1 MEKLKLT
8 AASDPE
14 ILRLL
19 RAFFKIGDPR
29 RRREIVTQVQRLAL
43 IRRRRQRRASS
54 AATNCLRTEQVDSG
68 ADLSF

>member
-8 AASDPE
+8 GASNQE
-14 ILRLL
+14 ILWLL

-29 RRREIVTQVQRLAL
+29 RRREIVTQVQRLAFD
-43 IRRRRQRRASS
+43 QTSTSGRAFS
-54 AATNCLRTEQVDSG
+54 AATNCPRTEQVDSG

>member
-29 RRREIVTQVQRLAL
+29 RRREIVTQVQRLAFDQTSTSEMSL
-43 IRRRRQRRASS
+43 
-54 AATNCLRTEQVDSG
+54 LRSNKLPPGG
-68 ADLSF
+68 AGR

>member
-14 ILRLL
+14 TLRLL

-29 RRREIVTQVQRLAL
+29 RRREIVTQVQRLAFD
-43 IRRRRQRRASS
+43 QTSASETS
-54 AATNCLRTEQVDSG
+54 LLRGNKLPPHG
-68 ADLSF
+68 ADR

>member
-1 MEKLKLT
+1 MKKLKLT

-29 RRREIVTQVQRLAL
+29 RRREIVTQVQRLAFDQTSTPERSL
-43 IRRRRQRRASS
+43 
-54 AATNCLRTEQVDSG
+54 LRSNKLPPDG
-68 ADLSF
+68 AGR